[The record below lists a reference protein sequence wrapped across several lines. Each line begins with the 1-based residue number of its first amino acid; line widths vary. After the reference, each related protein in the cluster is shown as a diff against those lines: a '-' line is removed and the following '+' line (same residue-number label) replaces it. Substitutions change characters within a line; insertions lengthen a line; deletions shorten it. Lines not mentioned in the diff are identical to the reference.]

1 MAGMRSDIAFLSQGV
16 ECRGWLYEPGCPG
29 PWPCVVMAHGFS
41 ATRHDG
47 LHPYAER
54 FQAAGMAVLVFDYRH
69 FGDSHG
75 KPRQLVD
82 IARQQQDFRAALTFV
97 RSLASIDEQRLA
109 LFGTSFS
116 GGHVVCVAAQDPTL
130 RAVVAQC
137 PFSDGLPTLRAA
149 DPANVVKGTLLGLAD
164 RVLSWIRLGPLY
176 LPAVGYPGD
185 FAVMTAPEAKPGFD
199 MLVHPGSNWRNQV
212 AARIVL
218 QAPWYRPV
226 AQAAN
231 LTCPL
236 LVCVCDKDQTAPAAS
251 AWEMARR
258 APRGEIRRYPVG
270 HFEIY
275 QGSAFQQAVADQVE
289 FLRRHLEI
297 SG

>member
-1 MAGMRSDIAFLSQGV
+1 MEHRREVRFLSQGV
-16 ECRGWLYEPGCPG
+16 ECAGWLYTPASAP
-29 PWPCVVMAHGFS
+29 PWPALVMGHGFS

-47 LHPYAER
+47 LDPYARR
-54 FQAAGMAVLVFDYRH
+54 FQAAGLAVLVFDYRH
-69 FGDSHG
+69 FGDSQG

-82 IARQQQDFRAALTFV
+82 ITRQQQDFQAALTYL
-97 RSLASIDEQRLA
+97 RSLSDIDDQRLG

-116 GGHVVCVAAQDPTL
+116 GGHVVCVAAQDPHV

-164 RVLSWIRLGPLY
+164 RLLSKLRLGPLY

-199 MLVHPGSNWRNQV
+199 MLTGPGSPWRNQV

-226 AQAAN
+226 LQASK

-251 AWEMARR
+251 AWELARR

-275 QGSAFQQAVADQVE
+275 QGSAFEQAVADQVQ
-289 FLRRHLEI
+289 FFSRHLG

>member
-1 MAGMRSDIAFLSQGV
+1 MSSRQDVRFLSQGV
-16 ECRGWLYEPGCPG
+16 ECAGWLYPPSSAP
-29 PWPCVVMAHGFS
+29 PWPGIVMGHGFS

-47 LHPYAER
+47 LEPYARR
-54 FQAAGMAVLVFDYRH
+54 FQAAGLAVLAFDYRH
-69 FGDSHG
+69 FGDSQG
-75 KPRQLVD
+75 SPRQLVD
-82 IARQQQDFRAALTFV
+82 IARQQQDFQAALTFM
-97 RSLASIDEQRLA
+97 RSLSDVDDQRLG

-116 GGHVVCVAAQDPTL
+116 GGHVVCVAAQDPL
-130 RAVVAQC
+130 IRAVVAQC

-164 RVLSWIRLGPLY
+164 RLLSKMRLGPLY

-185 FAVMTAPEAKPGFD
+185 FAIMTAPETKPGMD
-199 MLVHPGSNWRNQV
+199 MLTGPNSPWRNQV

-226 AQAAN
+226 LQASK
-231 LTCPL
+231 LSCPL

-251 AWEMARR
+251 AWDMARR

-275 QGSAFQQAVADQVE
+275 QGSAFEQAVADQLD
-289 FLRRHLEI
+289 FLSRHL
-297 SG
+297 GPG